1 MKQILIWGSALLI
14 LTSCKQ
20 AKKESESADPD
31 SVRTEDTSVQSQEY
45 EMTEVRSV
53 DPEVIEFEKA
63 RTYAME
69 AQKTLGK
76 TLKAKIAEAGPAAAI
91 GFCNERALPIT
102 DSVARSYGVKIQRVT
117 DRPRN
122 PANRASEA
130 EAGIMA
136 SWADSLLAGRVPG
149 PLGIAEKK
157 AAHYYFPIQ
166 TNALCMNCHGKPE
179 KEITPEVLT
188 LIRETYPQDEAMG
201 YAPDQLR
208 GMWKISF
215 EREEQN
221 PEP

>member
-1 MKQILIWGSALLI
+1 MKQLLIWGAALLI
-14 LTSCKQ
+14 LSSCKQ
-20 AKKESESADPD
+20 AQKESEHTEPASVQTQENESKEIRSADL
-31 SVRTEDTSVQSQEY
+31 EAK
-45 EMTEVRSV
+45 
-53 DPEVIEFEKA
+53 EFEQA
-63 RTYAME
+63 REFAMQ

-102 DSVARSYGVKIQRVT
+102 DSVAKSYGVTIRRVT

-136 SWADSLLAGRVPG
+136 SWADSLLAGRAPN
-149 PLGIAEKK
+149 PLGVKEQGG
-157 AAHYYFPIQ
+157 AHYYFPIQ
-166 TNALCMNCHGKPE
+166 TNALCMNCHGNPE
-179 KEITPEVLT
+179 KEIAPEVLT
-188 LIRETYPQDEAMG
+188 LIRETYPEDVALG